1 MASGKERADKLIR
14 QAVVD
19 SLKGTTG
26 ATEELTEAQKKAIIE
41 NKKYIQGLIEAADAL
56 KLENSALKQSTE
68 TTEKDVKAK
77 MIALGIQQR
86 IKQQTADNISLH
98 QRKQTMDA
106 LGLKLMTQ
114 IKKEDQSALIAK
126 QQIREEE
133 AQRLISQQAALDL
146 AKQEAEATKKATIA
160 KHKAKFIEE
169 QRKILIKEDI
179 NLRKQAS
186 VTRAKELAD
195 LKKAIIDRHSQVS
208 ILHRLL
214 GIKRKLH
221 KVDLLNVRNQRNLGG
236 SLSVIRS
243 KLLIASFGFG
253 LLTRSVNGLIGEYAK
268 YQATQSRVNSALIS
282 TGFASKQSV
291 QGLSQLASEIQ
302 NTTGVS
308 DTLTLS
314 SSALLTTFTQIGGE
328 TFPIAQKAIV
338 DMTAAMNAGVVTQEG
353 LKSSTIQ
360 VGKALND
367 PIKGLTSLSRVGV
380 AFTQQ
385 QKDQIK
391 TLVNSGK
398 ATKAQAII
406 LKELNKEFGDIASAD
421 SYEKSLRQL
430 DSAFGDLQK
439 EIGVTLLPVLESL
452 VGWLAEFTKNLDTKD
467 LYEFIVAL
475 GTATVSIMTMR
486 KWMIVMNA
494 EMAIGVT
501 RIGAISK
508 ALRTLASSTGAGIA
522 IVALGFLIERSL
534 EFLGVFDD
542 VGDEVDDVTNKFLH
556 FKDVSD
562 AIAKHM
568 TAATAL
574 DELRASLKTL
584 IPEIVTGIDFQE
596 KWRQG
601 AGLWGNMAHIM
612 AEQTITL
619 SDGFK
624 ITAFTLDEVITKAKA
639 HRDSLLVEVKVQENL
654 VKETQNYIDNLEKI
668 KESNVSDEVDKITK
682 KYKNQLEVLNA
693 TGSVNKELVKVSQD
707 LFDGNQDLI
716 AALDDETHKYHDL
729 AIAIEEVVIKK
740 KEQAN
745 QERIVQEAMQFTGE
759 TISFISEL
767 ASATMQADVEAMKK
781 TSEFKLA
788 QKRGDDVK
796 MEKLEKD
803 AMAKTLQRRQNLFLA
818 SQLLAAADVVIQY
831 QIAIARGFGEGGPIF
846 GIPLAA
852 LMQTQMLASLGLIAA
867 QTVAGMPKF
876 AQGGNFETAG
886 PQMIMVGD
894 NPGGRERVQVTP
906 LSSPNIAGPQGG
918 GGSITV
924 NVSGNVLSQDFV
936 EGELAE
942 NIKEAIRRGTDFG
955 IS

>member
-1 MASGKERADKLIR
+1 MGAKERNEEAAANAIR
-14 QAVVD
+14 KV
-19 SLKGTTG
+19 LGG
-26 ATEELTEAQKKAIIE
+26 TEELTEAQKKQRQE
-41 NKKYIQGLIEAADAL
+41 GEKYVKTLIDKANAL
-56 KLENSALKQSTE
+56 KLENKLLKEGKILTE
-68 TTEKDVKAK
+68 EDNKAK
-77 MIALGIQQR
+77 MIALDIQNR
-86 IKQQTADNISLH
+86 IKRQTLDDLNITG
-98 QRKQTMDA
+98 RKQKMDA

-126 QQIREEE
+126 QQLAEEE
-133 AQRLISQQAALDL
+133 QQRLIAQQTALDL
-146 AKQEAEATKKATIA
+146 EKQEAEAIKKATIA
-160 KHKAKFIEE
+160 KQKAKFIEE
-169 QRKILIKEDI
+169 QRKILIKENT
-179 NLRKQAS
+179 NLRKQSEA
-186 VTRAKELAD
+186 TRAKELAN

-268 YQATQSRVNSALIS
+268 YQAAQTRVDAALKS
-282 TGFASKQSV
+282 TGFASQQSV
-291 QGLSQLASEIQ
+291 QGLSKLASEIQ

-314 SSALLTTFTQIGGE
+314 SSALLTTFTQISGE
-328 TFPIAQKAIV
+328 TFPIAQKAII
-338 DMTAAMNAGVVTQEG
+338 DMTAAMNAGQVTQEG

-398 ATKAQAII
+398 ASKAQAVI
-406 LKELNKEFGDIASAD
+406 LKELNKEFGNIASAD

-439 EIGVTLLPVLESL
+439 EIGVALLPVLESL
-452 VGWLAEFTKNLDTKD
+452 VGWLAEFVKNLDTKD
-467 LYEFIVAL
+467 LYEFITAL
-475 GTATVSIMTMR
+475 GTATISIMTMR
-486 KWMIVMNA
+486 KWMMVMNA
-494 EMAIGVT
+494 EMALGVT
-501 RIGAISK
+501 RIGALSK
-508 ALRTLASSTGAGIA
+508 AFRGLASSTGVGIA
-522 IVALGFLIERSL
+522 IVSLGFLIERSL
-534 EFLGVFDD
+534 DFLGVFDN

-562 AIAKHM
+562 AIGKHM

-574 DELRASLKTL
+574 DELKASLKTL
-584 IPEIVTGIDFQE
+584 IPEIVTGINFQE
-596 KWRQG
+596 KWRSG
-601 AGLWGNMAHIM
+601 VGIWASLTEVMVK
-612 AEQTITL
+612 QTVTL

-639 HRDSLLVEVKVQENL
+639 HRDSLLAQVKVQENI

-668 KESNVSDEVDKITK
+668 KESNVSDEVAKITK
-682 KYKNQLEVLNA
+682 KYENQLEVLNA
-693 TGSVNKELVKVSQD
+693 VGSVNKELVKVSQD

-716 AALDDETHKYHDL
+716 AALDDETHKYHEL
-729 AIAIEEVVIKK
+729 AVAIEEVVTKK

-745 QERIVQEAMQFTGE
+745 QERIVQKAMQFTGE
-759 TISFISEL
+759 TISFMSEL
-767 ASATMQADVEAMKK
+767 ANSTMQADVEAMKK
-781 TSEFKLA
+781 TFEYKLA
-788 QKRGDDVK
+788 QKRKNDTK
-796 MEKLEKD
+796 MEQLEKD
-803 AMAKTLQRRQNLFLA
+803 AMAKTLQKRQNLFLA

-831 QIAIARGFGEGGPIF
+831 QVAIARGFGEGGPIF
-846 GIPLAA
+846 GIPLAK
-852 LMQTQMLASLGLIAA
+852 LMAAQMVASLGLIAA

-876 AQGGNFETAG
+876 ARGGDFETAG

-906 LSSPNIAGPQGG
+906 LSSPNIAGPQESGS
-918 GGSITV
+918 SITV

-955 IS
+955 IG

>member
-452 VGWLAEFTKNLDTKD
+452 V
-467 LYEFIVAL
+467 
-475 GTATVSIMTMR
+475 
-486 KWMIVMNA
+486 
-494 EMAIGVT
+494 
-501 RIGAISK
+501 
-508 ALRTLASSTGAGIA
+508 
-522 IVALGFLIERSL
+522 
-534 EFLGVFDD
+534 
-542 VGDEVDDVTNKFLH
+542 
-556 FKDVSD
+556 
-562 AIAKHM
+562 
-568 TAATAL
+568 
-574 DELRASLKTL
+574 
-584 IPEIVTGIDFQE
+584 
-596 KWRQG
+596 
-601 AGLWGNMAHIM
+601 
-612 AEQTITL
+612 
-619 SDGFK
+619 DG
-624 ITAFTLDEVITKAKA
+624 
-639 HRDSLLVEVKVQENL
+639 
-654 VKETQNYIDNLEKI
+654 
-668 KESNVSDEVDKITK
+668 
-682 KYKNQLEVLNA
+682 
-693 TGSVNKELVKVSQD
+693 
-707 LFDGNQDLI
+707 
-716 AALDDETHKYHDL
+716 
-729 AIAIEEVVIKK
+729 
-740 KEQAN
+740 
-745 QERIVQEAMQFTGE
+745 
-759 TISFISEL
+759 
-767 ASATMQADVEAMKK
+767 
-781 TSEFKLA
+781 
-788 QKRGDDVK
+788 
-796 MEKLEKD
+796 
-803 AMAKTLQRRQNLFLA
+803 
-818 SQLLAAADVVIQY
+818 
-831 QIAIARGFGEGGPIF
+831 
-846 GIPLAA
+846 
-852 LMQTQMLASLGLIAA
+852 
-867 QTVAGMPKF
+867 
-876 AQGGNFETAG
+876 
-886 PQMIMVGD
+886 
-894 NPGGRERVQVTP
+894 
-906 LSSPNIAGPQGG
+906 
-918 GGSITV
+918 
-924 NVSGNVLSQDFV
+924 
-936 EGELAE
+936 
-942 NIKEAIRRGTDFG
+942 
-955 IS
+955 

>member
-179 NLRKQAS
+179 NLRKQAGIAR
-186 VTRAKELAD
+186 TKELAD
-195 LKKAIIDRHSQVS
+195 LKKYIIDKHSQVS
-208 ILHRLL
+208 ILHKLL

-338 DMTAAMNAGVVTQEG
+338 DMTAAMNAGAVTQEG

-542 VGDEVDDVTNKFLH
+542 VGDKVDDVTNKFLH

-562 AIAKHM
+562 DIAKHM

-867 QTVAGMPKF
+867 QTVDGMPKF